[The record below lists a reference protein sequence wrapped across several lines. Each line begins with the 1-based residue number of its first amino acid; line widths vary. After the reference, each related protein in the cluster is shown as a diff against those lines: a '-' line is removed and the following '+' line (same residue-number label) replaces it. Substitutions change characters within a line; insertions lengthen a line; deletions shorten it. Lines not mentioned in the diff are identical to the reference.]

1 MRRGWP
7 TKLFA
12 SLQEQQ
18 PTSTPTSSTTASW
31 ATTAAL
37 SCRVRPR
44 RPERQ
49 KAALQSLTPSAPL
62 PEAEYEK
69 FRSAAVAER
78 STNRLYV
85 TWRNSSGLDCKA
97 RTLLRPACATSR
109 QAQRGLEGLTRPPR
123 SRWDRR
129 RSASAAIGTVSTR
142 RTASL
147 VRAVALPDSRLTCA
161 SLLVT
166 AAPDGLAAGAGR
178 TRHNP
183 PRSLPPAG
191 AQKHPKDVRCREPGC
206 RCGLFDYLPAHGT
219 WARPVRPHTL
229 PRLLREPQPGRRDPG
244 KTPLRRR

>member
-31 ATTAAL
+31 ATSAAL

-97 RTLLRPACATSR
+97 RTLLRPSCATSR
-109 QAQRGLEGLTRPPR
+109 QAQRARGADAAASQSVGPSTQCFCGHRYRQHATDSLSGARGCAPGLPHVPPCSSRP
-123 SRWDRR
+123 
-129 RSASAAIGTVSTR
+129 R
-142 RTASL
+142 RTGS
-147 VRAVALPDSRLTCA
+147 PP
-161 SLLVT
+161 
-166 AAPDGLAAGAGR
+166 APDGLGTIRRGPSRRQARRSTRRMYAAASRAAAAACSTTCPRTVPGRVPFDR
-178 TRHNP
+178 TRS
-183 PRSLPPAG
+183 R
-191 AQKHPKDVRCREPGC
+191 GC
-206 RCGLFDYLPAHGT
+206 
-219 WARPVRPHTL
+219 
-229 PRLLREPQPGRRDPG
+229 
-244 KTPLRRR
+244 